1 MIVCCTNNT
10 RDAQFG
16 LFVCVCVSLFLV
28 SASSDLGPMFKVSF
42 SAFLRCECSSS
53 RPLDTFSFILN
64 ALADC
69 IVRKGTMLEEWKNGA
84 IRISFVY
91 FTISRELCQ
100 CVSSTQQ
107 LLFVGTRIGNAICSS
122 IYLSDCLS
130 VRLSVCVA
138 SQLWRR
144 LKQLHQ
150 HLHYR
155 HH

>member
-1 MIVCCTNNT
+1 MIVYCTNDT
-10 RDAQFG
+10 MDAQ
-16 LFVCVCVSLFLV
+16 LWLCVCLFFV

-64 ALADC
+64 AASSGKERC
-69 IVRKGTMLEEWKNGA
+69 WKSEKNGA

-107 LLFVGTRIGNAICSS
+107 LLLVPELVMLFVRLS
-122 IYLSDCLS
+122 IYLTVCPIISLCGIPALKKAKATSPASSLS
-130 VRLSVCVA
+130 SSLVVFV
-138 SQLWRR
+138 
-144 LKQLHQ
+144 
-150 HLHYR
+150 
-155 HH
+155 

>member
-1 MIVCCTNNT
+1 MLSLDCLC
-10 RDAQFG
+10 A
-16 LFVCVCVSLFLV
+16 SLFLV

-64 ALADC
+64 AASSGKERC
-69 IVRKGTMLEEWKNGA
+69 WKSEKNGA

-122 IYLSDCLS
+122 IYLSECLS
-130 VRLSVCVA
+130 VCPIISLCGIPALKKAKAASPASSLSSSLVV
-138 SQLWRR
+138 LV
-144 LKQLHQ
+144 
-150 HLHYR
+150 
-155 HH
+155 

>member
-1 MIVCCTNNT
+1 MIPGMLSLDC
-10 RDAQFG
+10 
-16 LFVCVCVSLFLV
+16 LCVCVSLFLV

-122 IYLSDCLS
+122 IYLSECLS
-130 VRLSVCVA
+130 VCPIISLCGIPALKKAKPASSASSLSSSLVV
-138 SQLWRR
+138 LV
-144 LKQLHQ
+144 
-150 HLHYR
+150 
-155 HH
+155 